1 VTAPAVPHRPR
12 RRWLLPALLAALAYL
27 GGALWVERC
36 VLSDPS
42 RLVAVPAEF
51 RGKTW
56 RKIYLADETLV
67 AATIAEN
74 AQALVTRPLHLFD
87 NGHCYPFPKP
97 VTLGE
102 HMFGDGLLGIVPYW
116 LTREPVVVFNVV
128 VIAVLFLAGV
138 TMYALVY
145 HFTQSAGAAFVAGLL
160 FALQPDRQI
169 DPAHPF
175 ILGNHWMP
183 LGLLFAHRL
192 VAGGRWRDAVGLG
205 LAIGLQALESFY
217 LLIVFAL
224 VGGIYGTTLLLGHA
238 RRVPRLLPKVLAVG
252 VAVGALLV
260 ALLRPYLHTRAVWGL
275 LQGRD
280 VLLVLPQDFGPG
292 HYAFPGVVLLVLAT
306 IGLAGRALGPRRR
319 LGDDPRLPLL
329 IAGLLC
335 FWGSVWFIHFPLV
348 DVWVPSLWALAR
360 GIPGLDAVR
369 GGGNVRLGTYLALT
383 VLAGYG
389 AAAVLARFRSARWR
403 VVVTT
408 ALAGLIACELLYPP
422 ARFRSF
428 GRDLVLEPQDVRPP
442 EPLVRLVAKAEDGAF
457 LDLPF
462 DFAPIM
468 FTGPMSDYLLLGAY
482 HGRPVAACYNS
493 FGSRLQAEVAAL
505 VARLPDYRAAD
516 DLHALGFRTI
526 LVRDDLA
533 FELRR
538 GSTTMMTRML
548 VQRSDE
554 HAYLIDH
561 GRVPG
566 FALYRIATPLPLDT
580 SRQTLAMSADPGD
593 AIDLPPGPAL
603 VPFEFRNRTR
613 WRYRQPDPLEP
624 TSLVIRWAAAWGAV
638 VADERVTTLLPVAL
652 APGESITRPL
662 LVTVPRA
669 PGEYRVTVAPAT
681 TPDLAVASRRVRVL
695 APALP
700 PEMEASQA
708 PRAG

>member
-1 VTAPAVPHRPR
+1 
-12 RRWLLPALLAALAYL
+12 LLPALLAALAYL

-74 AQALVTRPLHLFD
+74 ARALVTRPLHLFD

-116 LTREPVVVFNVV
+116 LTHEPVVVFNVV
-128 VIAVLFLAGV
+128 VIAVLFLSGV
-138 TMYALVY
+138 TMYALVF

-160 FALQPDRQI
+160 FAFQPDRQI

-183 LGLLFAHRL
+183 LALLFAHRL
-192 VAGGRWRDAVGLG
+192 VTLGRWRDAVGLA
-205 LAIGLQALESFY
+205 LAVGLQALESFY

-224 VGGIYGTTLLLGHA
+224 VGGIYGTALLLGHA
-238 RRVPRLLPKVLAVG
+238 RRVPRLLPKILAVG
-252 VAVGALLV
+252 VLVGALLV
-260 ALLRPYLHTRAVWGL
+260 ALLRPYLHTRAAWGL

-280 VLLVLPQDFGPG
+280 VILVFPQDFGPG
-292 HYAFPGVVLLVLAT
+292 HYAFPGLLAVVLAA
-306 IGLAGRALGPRRR
+306 IGLAGRVLGPRRR

-335 FWGSVWFIHFPLV
+335 LWGSVWFFRIPLV

-360 GIPGLDAVR
+360 DRVAGLDAVR
-369 GGGNVRLGTYLALT
+369 GGGNVRLGTYLALA

-389 AAAVLARFRSARWR
+389 AAAVLARFRSAGWR
-403 VVVTT
+403 AVVTA
-408 ALAGLIACELLYPP
+408 ALAGLAACELLYPP
-422 ARFRSF
+422 ASFRSF
-428 GRDLVLEPQDVRPP
+428 GRDLALDPQDIRPP
-442 EPLVRLVAKAEDGAF
+442 EPLVRLVTKAEDGAF

-526 LVRDDLA
+526 LARNDLSWV
-533 FELRR
+533 LQR
-538 GSTTMMTRML
+538 GSVTMKTRML
-548 VQRSDE
+548 VGRSDD
-554 HAYLIDH
+554 HAYLVDR
-561 GRVPG
+561 GRAPG
-566 FALYRIATPLPLDT
+566 VELYTIASPLPVDS
-580 SRQTLAMSADPGD
+580 SRQILALSADPGD
-593 AIDLPPGPAL
+593 AIDLPPGPGL

-613 WRYRQPDPLEP
+613 SRYRQSDPLEP
-624 TSLVIRWAAAWGAV
+624 TSLVIRWTTSWGAV
-638 VADERVTTLLPVAL
+638 VADERVRTLLPVAL
-652 APGESITRPL
+652 APGESVTRPL

-669 PGEYRVTVAPAT
+669 PGEYHVTVAPAA
-681 TPDLAVASRRVRVL
+681 TPDLAVASRRVRV
-695 APALP
+695 PASPPP
-700 PEMEASQA
+700 PEMEASRA